1 MQIIINGKRETFKK
15 ISLND
20 FLISKKLNPD
30 TVVIE
35 YNSVVLKKD
44 EVEKI
49 ILSDNDKLEILQ
61 FVGGG

>member
-15 ISLND
+15 ISLKD
-20 FLISKKLNPD
+20 FLISKKLNLD